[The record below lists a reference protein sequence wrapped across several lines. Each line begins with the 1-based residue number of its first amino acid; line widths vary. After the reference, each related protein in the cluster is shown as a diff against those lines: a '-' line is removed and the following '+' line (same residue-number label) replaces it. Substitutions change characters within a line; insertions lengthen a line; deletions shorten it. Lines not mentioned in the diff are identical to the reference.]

1 MYTQLMAGDEADLQ
15 SYNHLVLRAMTGGP
29 SWHQQWVGLLH
40 IQPRPSTTCMCIP
53 FCDAQ
58 T

>member
-1 MYTQLMAGDEADLQ
+1 MAGGEADLQ
-15 SYNHLVLRAMTGGP
+15 GYNHLVLRAVAGGP

-40 IQPRPSTTCMCIP
+40 IHSKQSTTRICMSNHN
-53 FCDAQ
+53 AQ